1 MNLKYQTIKL
11 ITSGKYCDVYHA
23 KELTTEK
30 EVIIKECSKFRLKK
44 LKLYGYSGKMSG
56 LDLINN
62 EISILKEIG
71 HPYNHLFGIIL
82 TLI

>member
-1 MNLKYQTIKL
+1 MSLKYQTIKL
-11 ITSGKYCDVYHA
+11 ITSGKYCDVYHS
-23 KELTTEK
+23 KERITEK

-56 LDLINN
+56 LDLVNN

-71 HPYNHLFGIIL
+71 YPNNL
-82 TLI
+82 